1 MKTLFPLI
9 GLFACFRCLPVNAA
23 ENETT
28 QSLSIFCPVNVDGLK
43 LVFVKTGEG
52 IYNDITLST
61 ANVVEVENVLA
72 VDGQVPLHGPIVGDK
87 TYPVIATAD
96 ISGTRQPLVVL
107 VPGTKEE
114 GHAYE
119 AKVVEG
125 ASDQF
130 PIGSFQL
137 VNLSPNPVR
146 VTAGAEVIEIKAGA
160 NALFKPKIP
169 AGESMPVTIDQK
181 SGENW
186 QLVSSAQWASRDDRR
201 SLVCFLLDPA
211 SKRMMVKSVPLRGN
225 TVP

>member
-1 MKTLFPLI
+1 M
-9 GLFACFRCLPVNAA
+9 
-23 ENETT
+23 
-28 QSLSIFCPVNVDGLK
+28 
-43 LVFVKTGEG
+43 
-52 IYNDITLST
+52 
-61 ANVVEVENVLA
+61 
-72 VDGQVPLHGPIVGDK
+72 
-87 TYPVIATAD
+87 
-96 ISGTRQPLVVL
+96 
-107 VPGTKEE
+107 
-114 GHAYE
+114 
-119 AKVVEG
+119 
-125 ASDQF
+125 
-130 PIGSFQL
+130 
-137 VNLSPNPVR
+137 NLSPNPVR